1 MESSVKERLEKYL
14 NVRRISKAEF
24 GRQVGVSNAYV
35 SSIRSSLSPTVIRN
49 IVLNYPD
56 LNIDWLLTGEG
67 VMTDSIEVSQDG
79 SDSEDR
85 LSRFKQAVQFLI
97 DSRAIYNYSDLAK
110 ALGKQKSYISEVLS
124 GKRELTEKIIS
135 ELVIAFEYIS
145 LHWLLTGEG
154 KMLCD
159 IDEEDEVNETEKLWN
174 LVDFLREQ
182 LKTKDAQIASLLQII
197 QAKE

>member
-110 ALGKQKSYISEVLS
+110 VLGKQKSYISEVLS

>member
-1 MESSVKERLEKYL
+1 M
-14 NVRRISKAEF
+14 
-24 GRQVGVSNAYV
+24 
-35 SSIRSSLSPTVIRN
+35 
-49 IVLNYPD
+49 
-56 LNIDWLLTGEG
+56 NIDWLLTGEG

-85 LSRFKQAVQFLI
+85 LSRFKQAVKFLI

>member
-85 LSRFKQAVQFLI
+85 LSRFKQAVKFLI